1 MSEQRPLTGG
11 RAINFQQYA
20 QAAALDDLP
29 LVSIESMENADSN
42 ALSEVGVIL
51 NEGQRSGSFV
61 VRNTHTLCSYSHVEG
76 MEVLP
81 IHQALEK
88 YDWLR
93 EKYYWKLVK
102 QDADEI
108 TRHVAAQSQPQGFF
122 IRVQPGVKV
131 ELPYQ
136 AGLYMADASSAQTLH
151 NVVIVDEGAELTL
164 ITGCATH
171 QSVQEGLHLAVSE
184 FYVGKNA
191 TLTNNMVHA
200 WGPKVTVRPKAGT
213 AVAAGGCFNSN
224 YISLRPA
231 ADIIT
236 NPKTWLNGEGAS
248 ARFQSIVVGAPGSFI
263 QSGGEIYLNGL
274 NTSTELIHRAV
285 CTGGQIL
292 QEGLLVGNNACR
304 AHIDCS
310 GMLLN
315 AGEHGFIQ
323 SNPGLRAL
331 DPDAQMSHE
340 ASIGKIAPD
349 QVEYLMA
356 RGIGERDAISMIIR
370 GFLQSDIEGLG
381 EELDARIAEIANLAD
396 LAEG

>member
-1 MSEQRPLTGG
+1 VSSERVLSGG
-11 RAINFQQYA
+11 KAINFQHYA
-20 QAAALDDLP
+20 QAAVMDDLP
-29 LVSIESMENADSN
+29 LVNLESLGGGDSKT
-42 ALSEVGVIL
+42 LSEVGVIL
-51 NEGQRSGSFV
+51 NDGQRSGSFV
-61 VRNTHTLCSYSHVEG
+61 VRNAHTLCSYTHVEG
-76 MEVLP
+76 LEVLP

-93 EKYYWKLVK
+93 EKYFWKLVK
-102 QDADEI
+102 QEADEI
-108 TRHVAAQSQPQGFF
+108 TRHVAAQAQPQGFF

-136 AGLYMADASSAQTLH
+136 AGLYMADANSAQTLH
-151 NVVIVDEGAELTL
+151 NVVIVEDGAELTL

-171 QSVQEGLHLAVSE
+171 QAVDEGLHLAVSE

-191 TLTNNMVHA
+191 VLTNNMVHA

-213 AVAAGGCFNSN
+213 AVAAGGQFNSN

-248 ARFQSIVVGAPGSFI
+248 ARFQSIILGSPGSFI

-292 QEGLLVGNNACR
+292 QEGLLVGSNACR

-315 AGEHGFIQ
+315 AGDQGFIQ

-349 QVEYLMA
+349 QVEYLMS
-356 RGIGERDAISMIIR
+356 RGIEERDAISMIIR
-370 GFLQSDIEGLG
+370 GFLQADIEGLG
-381 EELDARIAEIANLAD
+381 SELDARIAEIANLAGSG
-396 LAEG
+396 EG

>member
-1 MSEQRPLTGG
+1 MSPMLTGG
-11 RAINFQQYA
+11 KAINFQHYA
-20 QAAALDDLP
+20 QPAALDDLP
-29 LVSIESMENADSN
+29 LVSLDGLQGSDS
-42 ALSEVGVIL
+42 ASLAEVGVIT
-51 NEGQRSGSFV
+51 NEAQRAGSFV
-61 VRNTHTLCSYSHVEG
+61 MRNSHTLCSYAHVDG
-76 MEVLP
+76 LEVLP

-88 YDWLR
+88 YDWLG

-102 QDADEI
+102 RDADDV

-122 IRVQPGVKV
+122 IRVMPGVKV

-136 AGLYMADASSAQTLH
+136 AGLYMAEANSAQTLH
-151 NVVIVDEGAELTL
+151 NVVIVEEGAELTL

-171 QSVQEGLHLAVSE
+171 QGVEEGLHLAVSE
-184 FYVGKNA
+184 FYIGKQA

-213 AVAAGGCFNSN
+213 AVAAGGCYNSN

-236 NPKTWLNGEGAS
+236 NPVTWLNGEGAT
-248 ARFQSIVVGAPGSFI
+248 ARFQSIVLGAPGSFI
-263 QSGGEIYLNGL
+263 QSGGEVYLNGL
-274 NTSTELIHRAV
+274 NSSTELIHRAV

-292 QEGLLVGNNACR
+292 QEGLLVGSNACR

-315 AGEHGFIQ
+315 AGEEGFIQ

-331 DPDAQMSHE
+331 NPDAQMSHE

-370 GFLQSDIEGLG
+370 GFLQADIEGLG
-381 EELDARIAEIANLAD
+381 AELDARIAEIANLAD

>member
-1 MSEQRPLTGG
+1 MSPMLTGG
-11 RAINFQQYA
+11 KAINFQHYTQP
-20 QAAALDDLP
+20 AALDDLP
-29 LVSIESMENADSN
+29 LVSLEGLQGGDS
-42 ALSEVGVIL
+42 ASLAEVGVIT
-51 NEGQRSGSFV
+51 NETQRAGSFV
-61 VRNTHTLCSYSHVEG
+61 MRNSHTLCSYAHVDG
-76 MEVLP
+76 LEVLP

-102 QDADEI
+102 RDVDDV

-122 IRVQPGVKV
+122 IRVMPGVKV
-131 ELPYQ
+131 QLPYQ
-136 AGLYMADASSAQTLH
+136 AGLYMAEANSAQTLH
-151 NVVIVDEGAELTL
+151 NVVIVEEGAELTL
-164 ITGCATH
+164 ITGCTTH
-171 QSVQEGLHLAVSE
+171 QGVEEGLHLAVSE
-184 FYVGKNA
+184 FYIGKQA

-213 AVAAGGCFNSN
+213 AVAAGGCYNSN

-236 NPKTWLNGEGAS
+236 NPVTWLNGEGAT
-248 ARFQSIVVGAPGSFI
+248 ARFQSIVLGAPGSFI
-263 QSGGEIYLNGL
+263 QSGGEVYLNGL

-292 QEGLLVGNNACR
+292 QEGLLVGSNACR

-310 GMLLN
+310 GMLVN
-315 AGEHGFIQ
+315 AGEEGFIQ

-331 DPDAQMSHE
+331 NPDAQMSHE

-356 RGIGERDAISMIIR
+356 RGISEHDAISMIIR
-370 GFLQSDIEGLG
+370 GFLQADIEGLG
-381 EELDARIAEIANLAD
+381 AELDARIAEIANLAD